1 MLTGVSVP
9 EASAHILAD
18 IAPLRPE
25 RVPLRSALGR
35 VLVRDVVA
43 PVALPRGNMH
53 RWTATHYARRR
64 RGART
69 ESPVTLR
76 VVGTIAAGGG
86 GRRPRWGRRSHS
98 HQTGLRYPREPTPSY
113 ASRTQ
118 TAGPSASRSV
128 NARDVGR
135 KRASAR
141 REDLAAGAVA
151 VAAGTV
157 VGPAQLGVLAS
168 VGASHVDVHR
178 IPRVAILSSGDELVD
193 VDRYDDVLAGRR
205 IVASNSYTLWALVQ
219 SAGAEAIDLGIV
231 PDDAAALRRR
241 IEEGLASA
249 DVLLTS
255 GGVSVGAFD
264 YTREVVSSLGAQL
277 RLWRVRM
284 RPGAPIG
291 FGLVGGVPWIG
302 LPGNPVSA
310 MVTFELF
317 ARPALRKMAGHRLL
331 FQAADAVRLEE
342 AVTLAAPLMHFLRR
356 DCLRRWRRL
365 DAAAR
370 LNGTTG
376 IGLSPHGAGERA
388 RRRSRGSNARR
399 RWGDAAR
406 DHAGE
411 RRSAGRG
418 DRAVTE
424 TGRPG
429 VSREIDALAEQIERR
444 FRTTRTSV
452 SAGAHTI
459 ELVHPANADDLITEE
474 DFVRDERLPY
484 WADIWPSAVVLAR
497 RIAGERGARRTL
509 LALGCGGLSQRV
521 PLAVFVVKGPLY

>member
-9 EASAHILAD
+9 EASAHLLAD
-18 IAPLRPE
+18 IVTLGPE

-35 VLVRDVVA
+35 VLVSDVVA
-43 PVALPRGNMH
+43 PLSLPPWDNASMDGYALRAADVA
-53 RWTATHYARRR
+53 
-64 RGART
+64 GASA
-69 ESPVTLR
+69 ESPVSLR
-76 VVGTIAAGGG
+76 VVGTIAAGGAADSRVGVGEAIRIMTGAPVPAGADSVVRIEDTDG
-86 GRRPRWGRRSHS
+86 GTERVAIR
-98 HQTGLRYPREPTPSY
+98 
-113 ASRTQ
+113 
-118 TAGPSASRSV
+118 
-128 NARDVGR
+128 NARDAGR
-135 KRASAR
+135 NVRPR
-141 REDLAAGAVA
+141 GEDVAAGTVA

-193 VDRYDDVLAGRR
+193 VDRYDEVLAGRR

-331 FQAADAVRLEE
+331 FRRPSPVRLEE
-342 AVTLAAPLMHFLRR
+342 AVTLAAPLMHFLRAIVS
-356 DCLRRWRRL
+356 
-365 DAAAR
+365 DAGDGSMPAAR
-370 LNGTTG
+370 LTG
-376 IGLSPHGAGERA
+376 PQGSGLLTSMERANALVVVPEDRTHVDAGE
-388 RRRSRGSNARR
+388 
-399 RWGDAAR
+399 
-406 DHAGE
+406 
-411 RRSAGRG
+411 
-418 DRAVTE
+418 
-424 TGRPG
+424 
-429 VSREIDALAEQIERR
+429 
-444 FRTTRTSV
+444 
-452 SAGAHTI
+452 
-459 ELVHPANADDLITEE
+459 
-474 DFVRDERLPY
+474 
-484 WADIWPSAVVLAR
+484 
-497 RIAGERGARRTL
+497 TL
-509 LALGCGGLSQRV
+509 LAIMLGNEAGLGSEIG
-521 PLAVFVVKGPLY
+521 L